1 MNIPL
6 FDTAPGFDRPL
17 DVLKHCHG
25 RIRKQVRTMQN
36 LLTHLPRAG
45 ADAEARQAAENVLR
59 YFSRAAHQHHA
70 DEEENLLPML
80 ETTATGED
88 AAVLRELLPQIMAE
102 HVRMGAAWSIL
113 ERQLVAIAKGES
125 TTLNAPDVQ
134 AFADLYASHME
145 KEESVIA
152 PMAKRLFNAK
162 QIETLGNAMCAR
174 RGVLQQ

>member
-1 MNIPL
+1 VNNPL
-6 FDTAPGFDRPL
+6 FDTAPGFDQPL
-17 DVLKHCHG
+17 AVLKHCHD
-25 RIRKQVRTMQN
+25 RIRKQIRTMQN

-45 ADAEARQAAENVLR
+45 ADEEAKQAAENVLR

-80 ETTATGED
+80 EATASGDD

-113 ERQLVAIAKGES
+113 ERQLLVIAKGES
-125 TTLNAPDVQ
+125 TALNAPDVQ

-152 PMAKRLFNAK
+152 PMAKRLFSAE
-162 QIETLGNAMCAR
+162 QIETLGEAMRAR
-174 RGVLQQ
+174 RGISQ